1 MCGRTISGLFHS
13 PCGVLFTFPSR
24 YSFAIGHHR
33 VFSLG
38 GWAPRI
44 RAGFHVSRPTWDPA
58 RPPLDFGYGAL
69 TPCGRPFQTVPLSSR
84 RATPRS
90 RNPRRQAAW
99 FGLLR
104 FRSPLLAQSRL
115 MSLPA
120 GTEMF
125 HFPASRP
132 RGLCVRPRVMGGKP
146 HRIAPFGNPRI
157 KVCLPLPGAY
167 RSLPRP
173 SSPDGAKASVV
184 RPYTLSRSASGKTG
198 SRLRS
203 VYVAFF
209 PETFSCQRSKIRS
222 RTKTA
227 ASWWRQPDS
236 NRRHPA
242 CKAGALP
249 TELCPR
255 SGPRGH
261 AIGAW
266 SGRDATAIQSPAL
279 GAHPAPRRRGA
290 AP

>member
-24 YSFAIGHHR
+24 YSFTIGHHR

-69 TPCGRPFQTVPLSSR
+69 TPYGRPFQAVPLSKES
-84 RATPRS
+84 ATPRS
-90 RNPRRQAAW
+90 RNPREQALG

-104 FRSPLLAQSRL
+104 FRSPLLTQSRL

-132 RGLCVRPRVMGGKP
+132 RGLCVQPRVMGDKP
-146 HRIAPFGNPRI
+146 HRIAPFG
-157 KVCLPLPGAY
+157 

-184 RPYTLSRSASGKTG
+184 RPYTLSRSAFGQSQKRPPLGLRCILPRNVQLPKIENPLMDTSSGG
-198 SRLRS
+198 R
-203 VYVAFF
+203 AWN
-209 PETFSCQRSKIRS
+209 
-222 RTKTA
+222 RT
-227 ASWWRQPDS
+227 RD
-236 NRRHPA
+236 
-242 CKAGALP
+242 LV
-249 TELCPR
+249 L
-255 SGPRGH
+255 
-261 AIGAW
+261 I
-266 SGRDATAIQSPAL
+266 RDAL
-279 GAHPAPRRRGA
+279 
-290 AP
+290 

>member
-222 RTKTA
+222 RTQAVVGVPGIEPGT
-227 ASWWRQPDS
+227 SSLSGTRS
-236 NRRHPA
+236 NRLSYTPISLRD
-242 CKAGALP
+242 
-249 TELCPR
+249 
-255 SGPRGH
+255 
-261 AIGAW
+261 AW

>member
-69 TPCGRPFQTVPLSSR
+69 TPCGRPFQTVPLSSK

-125 HFPASRP
+125 HFPASRF
-132 RGLCVRPRVMGGKP
+132 RNLWIQLRMTGHYSSRVS
-146 HRIAPFGNPRI
+146 PFGHLRI
-157 KVCLPLPGAY
+157 ITRVQFPEAF

-173 SSPDGAKASVV
+173 SSPVGTKAS
-184 RPYTLSRSASGKTG
+184 
-198 SRLRS
+198 
-203 VYVAFF
+203 FM
-209 PETFSCQRSKIRS
+209 
-222 RTKTA
+222 
-227 ASWWRQPDS
+227 
-236 NRRHPA
+236 
-242 CKAGALP
+242 
-249 TELCPR
+249 CP
-255 SGPRGH
+255 
-261 AIGAW
+261 
-266 SGRDATAIQSPAL
+266 
-279 GAHPAPRRRGA
+279 
-290 AP
+290 

>member
-1 MCGRTISGLFHS
+1 M
-13 PCGVLFTFPSR
+13 LFTFPSR

-69 TPCGRPFQTVPLSSR
+69 TPCGRPFQTVPLSSK

-132 RGLCVRPRVMGGKP
+132 RGLCVQPRVMGDKP

-184 RPYTLSRSASGKTG
+184 RPYTLSRSASGTTRKPPPLG
-198 SRLRS
+198 LRCILPRN
-203 VYVAFF
+203 VQL
-209 PETFSCQRSKIRS
+209 PKIENPLKDTSSGGRAWN
-222 RTKTA
+222 RT
-227 ASWWRQPDS
+227 RD
-236 NRRHPA
+236 
-242 CKAGALP
+242 LV
-249 TELCPR
+249 L
-255 SGPRGH
+255 
-261 AIGAW
+261 I
-266 SGRDATAIQSPAL
+266 RDAL
-279 GAHPAPRRRGA
+279 
-290 AP
+290 